1 MVVALAFEADDGSRV
16 IASHVD
22 VQAQDGERSEGMDF
36 LTFYEIERTVAQ
48 IQSGAYKRI
57 ALQFPDSLLP
67 DAVRVQH
74 ELRERLQ
81 DSGYERM
88 FVLGDTSYG
97 SCCVDEVAAQHL
109 FADCIV
115 HYGRTC
121 LSATSKIPVIYVF
134 GNAPIDTPHCMD
146 ALSEKLQAADPRKQ
160 VVLLYEPCYRHACDA
175 IFAALEAAFPDR
187 KFLFGSMKTFYDP
200 TTQAAAVDGVAED
213 KDAHLDSTVVV
224 GGQALHLHEQIAPET
239 VVLLYVGTES
249 AHLTSILLRYSTVD
263 CFSYNPTMMT
273 ARKEGATVNRALM
286 RR

>member
-1 MVVALAFEADDGSRV
+1 MVKALAFEADDGSRV
-16 IASHVD
+16 ITSHVD
-22 VQAQDGERSEGMDF
+22 VQAQDGERSESMDF

-48 IQSGAYKRI
+48 IQSGVYKRI

-134 GNAPIDTPHCMD
+134 GNAPIDTLHCVD
-146 ALSEKLQAADPRKQ
+146 EFIDKLHAADPHKQ

-175 IFAALEAAFPDR
+175 IFTALEVAFPDR
-187 KFLFGSMKTFYDP
+187 TFLFGSMKTFYDP
-200 TTQAAAVDGVAED
+200 TFQAATVDGVAED
-213 KDAHLDSTVVV
+213 KDAQSDTSVVV
-224 GGQALHLHEQIAPET
+224 GGQELRLHEQITPET

-263 CFSYNPTMMT
+263 CLSYNPTTMA
-273 ARKEGATVNRALM
+273 ARKEGAKVNRALM